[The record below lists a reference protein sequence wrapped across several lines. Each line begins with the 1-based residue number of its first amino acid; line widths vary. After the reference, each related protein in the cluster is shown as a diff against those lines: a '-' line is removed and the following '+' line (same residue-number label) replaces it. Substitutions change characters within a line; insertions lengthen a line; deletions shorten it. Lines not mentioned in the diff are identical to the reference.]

1 MKPVKITDRNVMFTE
16 PMGECYDLNLGLILG
31 TRYNYVIDTGLGSGS
46 VAPVLEYIGKDDK
59 PIVVINTH
67 CHWDHIWGNWVF
79 EKSQII
85 AHTTC
90 RELEDKYWD
99 DVVREYAGSV
109 DGEVRKCLPNMV
121 FEGELWFPDDGIS
134 IFHTPGHSAD
144 SISVYDQIDKVLYAG
159 DNIGDT
165 EDNVIPWI
173 DTDLETF
180 QSLLETYQK
189 YDFEVCISGHN
200 KPQPKAVLKR
210 MEASLVEAW
219 KKQLNEMSNNPEP

>member
-1 MKPVKITDRNVMFTE
+1 MKPVKITNRNIMFTE
-16 PMGECYDLNLGLILG
+16 PMGSEYDLNLGLILAAKN
-31 TRYNYVIDTGLGSGS
+31 NYIIDAGLGSGS
-46 VAPVLEYIGKDDK
+46 VAPVLEYIGRDTK
-59 PIVVINTH
+59 PVIVVNTH

-79 EKSQII
+79 EKGLIV

-99 DVVREYAGSV
+99 EVYQENSGYA
-109 DGEVRKCLPNMV
+109 DGEVRKCLPNLV
-121 FEGELWFPDDGIS
+121 FEGRLFFPDDEVC

-144 SISVYDQIDKVLYAG
+144 SISVYDAVDRVLYAG

-180 QSLLETYQK
+180 QKLIETYK
-189 YDFEVCISGHN
+189 RYDFDVCVSGHN
-200 KPQPKAVLKR
+200 KPQPKSVLAQ
-210 MEASLVEAW
+210 MEATLADAW
-219 KKQLNEMSNNPEP
+219 KKQTESMHNNA